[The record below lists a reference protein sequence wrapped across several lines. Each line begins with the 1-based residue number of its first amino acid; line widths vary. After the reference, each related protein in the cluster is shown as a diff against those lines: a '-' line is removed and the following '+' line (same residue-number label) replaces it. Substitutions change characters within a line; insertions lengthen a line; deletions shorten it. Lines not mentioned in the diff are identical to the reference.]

1 MSKQATGLVKNIMPK
16 AAEPSRPTASSS
28 AGDLVGI
35 MRTALK
41 IAVLEEAA
49 LAPDRARAQQAG
61 AHKLS
66 RSGSLPGLQAR
77 RERRAS
83 RDGSQQALRAL
94 LNQQYAALMLQV
106 LPSAAL
112 VDAGATARSVQAA
125 IDATPVARPDPLRV
139 KLEQRA
145 IDAVLG
151 GAPWLTSQEVGLK
164 ANPAAANPH
173 AVASRWLKEG
183 KIFAIERAGQK
194 LFPSYVFDPL
204 GVPHA
209 AVKTVSTLLDG
220 YTPFRLAAWFE
231 STSAALA
238 GARPRELL
246 AQDPQA
252 VIAAASAHA
261 QGPLHG

>member
-1 MSKQATGLVKNIMPK
+1 MSSKATAAVKPIAPK
-16 AAEPSRPTASSS
+16 VSEPVAPS
-28 AGDLVGI
+28 AVDLVGI
-35 MRTALK
+35 MRAALK
-41 IAVLEEAA
+41 IAALEETVLA
-49 LAPDRARAQQAG
+49 LAPARARSQQA
-61 AHKLS
+61 AARKLFKPG
-66 RSGSLPGLQAR
+66 RLPGLQAR
-77 RERRAS
+77 RERVDSSA
-83 RDGSQQALRAL
+83 GSHQVLREL
-94 LNQQYAALMLQV
+94 LNQQYAALMLEVQPAGS
-106 LPSAAL
+106 LL
-112 VDAGATARSVQAA
+112 DAGATARSVQAA

-183 KIFAIERAGQK
+183 KVFAIERAGQK
-194 LFPSYVFDPL
+194 LFPSYAFDPL

-209 AVKTVSTLLDG
+209 AVKTVSTLLAG